1 MSDIDCYLN
10 DVLLKKMPPNMQ
22 LFNLADLQPDS
33 LDEYCK
39 YNFVRANQNTSV
51 MVEDP
56 TQGTQVV
63 ELNKDDQ
70 YLLPFS
76 ALKPSLFS
84 NNNDLTLL

>member
-1 MSDIDCYLN
+1 
-10 DVLLKKMPPNMQ
+10 MQ
-22 LFNLADLQPDS
+22 LFNLADLQPDT

-70 YLLPFS
+70 YLLPFAS
-76 ALKPSLFS
+76 LKPSLFS
-84 NNNDLTLL
+84 NGNDLTLL